1 MKYTP
6 KQLLFILLWL
16 GFCFGM
22 TLSPALISIGLGL
35 IALLGILDF
44 RTLTLSRGEKILSIA
59 SVLFFLSGTLSYF
72 YSENTEEAQRKII
85 LKLPLLLLPFII
97 AAFKK
102 QGAIKSQLLLIFSY
116 SVYLPGIVSV
126 YNYFINKSLFDQLIL
141 ESKPLPVEFGYG
153 IYHIQ
158 FSILLAIAIVCGTYY
173 CISNYRNKKSFE
185 FVSIA
190 TLTVLNL
197 IIIHI
202 LSARTGLL
210 SCYAGLIILAI
221 VTLRKASK
229 RAFITTLAIGILLP
243 VIMVS
248 ISTSLRNRISNTVKD
263 FNVVMQ
269 KANPNDYSF
278 AMRVEAWK
286 NAADVIRKHPF
297 SGVGIGDAE
306 KALQDNFA
314 IFNPI
319 IEKDNRKNPHF
330 QLLESAVQSGL
341 PALILLLLMML
352 FGVVNGLKKT
362 PLSSAL
368 ILLLLIASCFE
379 SILERQASVAAFSV
393 FIAWGLAFSKPETI
407 SDQASS

>member
-1 MKYTP
+1 MRYTP

-16 GFCFGM
+16 GFCVGM
-22 TLSPALISIGLGL
+22 TLSPALISIGIGL
-35 IALLGILDF
+35 IALLGIVDF
-44 RTLTLSRGEKILSIA
+44 RTLSLSRGEKFLSIA

-72 YSENTEEAQRKII
+72 YSENSDEALRKII

-97 AAFKK
+97 VAFKK
-102 QGAIKSQLLLIFSY
+102 QSEIKSTLLIIFGY

-126 YNYFINKSLFDQLIL
+126 YNYFSNKALFDQLIL
-141 ESKPLPVEFGYG
+141 ESKPLPIEFGYG

-158 FSILLAIAIVCGTYY
+158 FSILLAIAIVSGVYY
-173 CISNYRNKKSFE
+173 CIYNFKQRKNLE
-185 FVSIA
+185 FLSIA
-190 TLTVLNL
+190 SITLLNL

-210 SCYAGLIILAI
+210 SCYAGLMIIAI
-221 VTLRKASK
+221 TALRKASK
-229 RAFITTLAIGILLP
+229 KAFISALATGIILP
-243 VIMVS
+243 LIMVAL
-248 ISTSLRNRISNTVKD
+248 STSLRNRISNTVED
-263 FNVVMQ
+263 FNVVMSH
-269 KANPNDYSF
+269 ANPNDYSF

-286 NAADVIRKHPF
+286 NALDVISRHPL

-306 KALQDNFA
+306 KTLQENFEH
-314 IFNPI
+314 FNPI
-319 IEKDNRKNPHF
+319 VEKDNRKNPHF

-341 PALILLLLMML
+341 PALILLLVMML
-352 FGVVNGLKKT
+352 YGIITGLKNT

-393 FIAWGLAFSKPETI
+393 FIAWGLAFSRSEAT
-407 SDQASS
+407 SDPAFS